1 VDEFTKQIN
10 LLGNCGKLV
19 LKDNLLA
26 VLSDIDL
33 STVSSAI
40 YNGGFKKVKA
50 ILNVQAP
57 EEYSDLQLHENP
69 QKLIIDSA
77 KKLGLSE
84 NFVGMVTAA
93 AIEKFALVSKKD
105 GDLAVSVIATAVDPQ
120 GKTCSHAESAGETIK
135 VQEMTGTINIM
146 IVIDGNPTE
155 SCLVSTLLTAT
166 EAKTAALWELDIR
179 SRYSGDE
186 ATGTITDAMIVAETN
201 RGAPI
206 IYAGPAS
213 KLGQLVGYCTRKAV
227 KEAVMKATECLPRR
241 SVIKRL
247 SERHLPL
254 EKLSSELSK
263 IDGLKVDEKT
273 LAKILR
279 NEPLF
284 ASVLLAAAK
293 IDEDIKKELIPFEF
307 KNINVL
313 SENFGSLL
321 SRQSRSDTKTPSGQA
336 RKKDYSSANLPP
348 FLKHVLIN
356 MVKNALSKEKT
367 ENLK

>member
-1 VDEFTKQIN
+1 MKQFD
-10 LLGNCGKLV
+10 LLGNCGRLV
-19 LKDNLLA
+19 LKDNVLA
-26 VLSDIDL
+26 IFSDIDL

-57 EEYSDLQLHENP
+57 EEYSDRQLHANP

-84 NFVGMVTAA
+84 SFVGMVTAA
-93 AIEKFALVSKKD
+93 AVEKFALVSKKI
-105 GDLAVSVIATAVDPQ
+105 GDLAVSVIATAVDPA
-120 GKTCSHAESAGETIK
+120 GNTCSHAESAGETIK
-135 VQEMTGTINIM
+135 VQKMEGTINIM
-146 IVIDGNPTE
+146 VVIDGNPTE
-155 SCLVSTLLTAT
+155 SCLVSTLITAT
-166 EAKTAALWELDIR
+166 EAKTAALRDLDIR

-206 IYAGPAS
+206 IYAGPPS

-227 KEAVMKATECLPRR
+227 KEAVMKANEWMPSR

-247 SERHLPL
+247 RERHLPI
-254 EKLSSELSK
+254 EKLASELSK
-263 IDGLKVDEKT
+263 VDGLKVDEKT

-279 NEPLF
+279 NEPLR
-284 ASVLLAAAK
+284 ASVLMAAAK
-293 IDEDIKKELIPFEF
+293 IDEDIKKELIPSEF
-307 KNINVL
+307 KNINIL
-313 SENFGSLL
+313 SENFGRLL
-321 SRQSRSDTKTPSGQA
+321 SKQSRSSTKTPSGPA
-336 RKKDYSSANLPP
+336 NKEDYGSVSLPP
-348 FLKHVLIN
+348 FLKHILAE
-356 MVKNALSKEKT
+356 MVRNALSKEKT